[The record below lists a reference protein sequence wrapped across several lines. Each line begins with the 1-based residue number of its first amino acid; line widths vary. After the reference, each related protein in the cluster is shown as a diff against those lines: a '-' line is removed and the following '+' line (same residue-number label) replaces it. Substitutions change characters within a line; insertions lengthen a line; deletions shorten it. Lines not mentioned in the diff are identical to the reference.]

1 MTRRQALSTFA
12 ATAAAW
18 LVLRPAADAD
28 GLIRFRNVSFA
39 GGVSVEV
46 RVGDTLD
53 SATLYGTQKIA
64 RGESWEVDTTG
75 ATAWWR
81 REAAPGSNDGRYTT
95 WQRVDSSRSNAR
107 VDI

>member
-1 MTRRQALSTFA
+1 MNRRQALSTLA
-12 ATAAAW
+12 VTAAAA
-18 LVLRPAADAD
+18 LAMRAAANAD

-46 RVGDTLD
+46 RVGDTLE

-64 RGESWEVDTTG
+64 KGESWEVDTTG
-75 ATAWWR
+75 ALAWWR
-81 REAAPGSNDGRYTT
+81 REAAPGSNDGRYTP
-95 WQRVDSSRSNAR
+95 WQRVDPSRSDAR

>member
-1 MTRRQALSTFA
+1 MTRRQALSTLA
-12 ATAAAW
+12 ATAAAG
-18 LVLRPAADAD
+18 LALRATADAD
-28 GLIRFRNVSFA
+28 GLIRFRNVSFT

-53 SATLYGTQKIA
+53 AAVLYGTQKIA
-64 RGESWEVDTTG
+64 KGDSWEVDTTG

-81 REAAPGSNDGRYTT
+81 RDASPGSNDGRYTA
-95 WQRVDSSRSNAR
+95 WQRVDSSRSDAR

>member
-1 MTRRQALSTFA
+1 MSRRQALSALAA
-12 ATAAAW
+12 ATAACLAP
-18 LVLRPAADAD
+18 RGAANAD

-64 RGESWEVDTTG
+64 KGDSWEVDTTG
-75 ATAWWR
+75 TTSWWR
-81 REAAPGSNDGRYTT
+81 REAAPGSNDGRYTA
-95 WQRVDSSRSNAR
+95 WQRVDSSRSDAR
-107 VDI
+107 VDV